1 MFSEDFAKLTG
12 SEQNRFAEICNKI
25 LLKGF
30 LVREAYDSRE
40 KILRTN
46 PDYNFVDK
54 YFDIFEGYLKFSGWT
69 LKRDDMLGVFALF
82 NNYEENRIRLDRE
95 TSVVLVALRK
105 IYDTEMEEGQVS
117 GHGDHSVFLTTATLV
132 NTMNNHGLIMPGKR
146 LNGRL
151 VCRCLRFLANHN
163 VIAKVSGSYDEGNVS
178 FFILPSI
185 VYALDNEKIVAMS
198 NALNELKE
206 KENNEEGGLF

>member
-54 YFDIFEGYLKFSGWT
+54 YFDIFEGYLKFSGWI

-95 TSVVLVALRK
+95 TSVVLVVLRK